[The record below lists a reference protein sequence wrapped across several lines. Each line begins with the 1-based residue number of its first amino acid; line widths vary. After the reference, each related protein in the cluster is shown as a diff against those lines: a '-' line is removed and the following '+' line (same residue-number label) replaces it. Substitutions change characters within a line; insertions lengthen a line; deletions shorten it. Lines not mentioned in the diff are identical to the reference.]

1 MPSQT
6 VGPDAFDLQIVRG
19 DLLARQNLAEEA
31 AEILDVAS
39 TGIHGLDTQFVAAD
53 ALLPTWVSALY
64 S

>member
-1 MPSQT
+1 M
-6 VGPDAFDLQIVRG
+6 GPDAFDLQIVRG

-53 ALLPTWVSALY
+53 ALLPT
-64 S
+64 